1 MRAGPDRDMRLAEY
15 ESIRAHLLSLPCAR
29 YPDMDVLKAS
39 HPGVSLDTLVSI
51 SSQESS
57 RRIKAHH
64 GRHARQIEVHASR
77 YLSGEDIFHV
87 AHDVDFPPCQLL
99 RLLIEHLLGVGHKA
113 VGALLRDPHDKIP
126 RRPPP
131 ESPGAIHH
139 AGDETAQADLCA
151 RITADVVRCVAWDHV
166 ASPAVDASR
175 RVYFNYRM
183 GNYTDVVFCL
193 QAHRRPRVR
202 RLTRRYKFLF
212 ISVWVNR
219 LTPFFFLFKQKNYTR
234 SAFRSSPKGHCARR
248 ATPRPRT

>member
-15 ESIRAHLLSLPCAR
+15 EAIRAHLLSLPCAR

-87 AHDVDFPPCQLL
+87 AHDVDFPPCQLS

-126 RRPPP
+126 RLPPP

-175 RVYFNYRM
+175 HTAGREYEDLLE
-183 GNYTDVVFCL
+183 GT
-193 QAHRRPRVR
+193 
-202 RLTRRYKFLF
+202 FLF
-212 ISVWVNR
+212 
-219 LTPFFFLFKQKNYTR
+219 LFPYAQI
-234 SAFRSSPKGHCARR
+234 F
-248 ATPRPRT
+248 

>member
-87 AHDVDFPPCQLL
+87 AHDVDFPPCQLS

-126 RRPPP
+126 RLPPP

-139 AGDETAQADLCA
+139 AGDEEAQADLCA

-175 RVYFNYRM
+175 HTAGREYEDLLE
-183 GNYTDVVFCL
+183 GTSL
-193 QAHRRPRVR
+193 
-202 RLTRRYKFLF
+202 FLF
-212 ISVWVNR
+212 PYGQ
-219 LTPFFFLFKQKNYTR
+219 TE
-234 SAFRSSPKGHCARR
+234 
-248 ATPRPRT
+248 

>member
-1 MRAGPDRDMRLAEY
+1 MRLAEY

-87 AHDVDFPPCQLL
+87 AHGVDFPPCQLL

-126 RRPPP
+126 RLPPP

-139 AGDETAQADLCA
+139 AGDEEAQADLCA

-175 RVYFNYRM
+175 HTAGREYEDLLE
-183 GNYTDVVFCL
+183 GISL
-193 QAHRRPRVR
+193 
-202 RLTRRYKFLF
+202 FLF
-212 ISVWVNR
+212 PYGQ
-219 LTPFFFLFKQKNYTR
+219 T
-234 SAFRSSPKGHCARR
+234 
-248 ATPRPRT
+248 

>member
-1 MRAGPDRDMRLAEY
+1 MRAGPDRGMRLSEY

-99 RLLIEHLLGVGHKA
+99 RLLIEHPGRWASWRRMARAQHSVILWRSGPSPLL
-113 VGALLRDPHDKIP
+113 
-126 RRPPP
+126 
-131 ESPGAIHH
+131 S
-139 AGDETAQADLCA
+139 
-151 RITADVVRCVAWDHV
+151 
-166 ASPAVDASR
+166 
-175 RVYFNYRM
+175 
-183 GNYTDVVFCL
+183 
-193 QAHRRPRVR
+193 
-202 RLTRRYKFLF
+202 
-212 ISVWVNR
+212 
-219 LTPFFFLFKQKNYTR
+219 
-234 SAFRSSPKGHCARR
+234 
-248 ATPRPRT
+248 